1 MVNSVR
7 LGRACLACI
16 ENHKHSEIGFI
27 NCECV
32 CHSKKVE
39 ERKRK
44 WKKKYWIVIQWD
56 HILKNGN

>member
-1 MVNSVR
+1 MASSVR
-7 LGRACLACI
+7 LGRACLACT

-27 NCECV
+27 NCECA

-44 WKKKYWIVIQWD
+44 WKKK
-56 HILKNGN
+56 